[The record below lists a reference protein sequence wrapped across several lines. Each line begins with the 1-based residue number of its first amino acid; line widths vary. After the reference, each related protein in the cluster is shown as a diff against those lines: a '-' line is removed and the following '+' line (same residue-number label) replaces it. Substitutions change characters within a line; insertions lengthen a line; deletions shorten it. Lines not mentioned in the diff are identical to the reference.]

1 MIYLDYSA
9 TTPVDE
15 RVLDSY
21 LKVTRDYIGNANS
34 IHLLGSMS
42 KELLIQATNQM
53 ADILNCHPK
62 ELVFT
67 SGASESNTTAIKGV
81 AIKYANRGR
90 HIITSKLE
98 HKSVLEVMGYL
109 SSIGFEIDFVNLQ
122 DNGQVDLKH
131 LEELIREDTIM
142 ISICCVNSETG
153 FKQPLKTIRQVINK
167 KNPNVIF
174 HSDLTQA
181 LGKTRFYLSDLDLAS
196 FSSHK
201 IFAPKGVGILYK
213 RRDLNIDTLIYG
225 TTENCP
231 FRGGTP
237 ALPLIVSFAK
247 AMRLANDKLEANIK
261 KCQKLKDELLKGLSK
276 YPIQINSNDLC
287 VPQIVNFSLMQIK
300 SETFVHALEK
310 HEIYVSTTTACSS
323 KEESTILKAL
333 SKGDKRV
340 STTSI
345 RVSISH
351 QTTMEE
357 IHEFLEVF
365 DQVWNELL
373 LK

>member
-1 MIYLDYSA
+1 MVYLDYSA

-34 IHLLGSMS
+34 IHTLGSKS
-42 KELLIQATNQM
+42 KELLLQATNQI

-62 ELVFT
+62 ELIFT

-81 AIKYANRGR
+81 AIKYINRGK

-109 SSIGFEIDFVNLQ
+109 SSIGFEIDFVNLKE
-122 DNGQVDLKH
+122 NGQIDLHH
-131 LEELIREDTIM
+131 LEELIRPDTIM
-142 ISICCVNSETG
+142 VSICCVNSETG

-201 IFAPKGVGILYK
+201 IYAPKGVGILYK

-247 AMRLANDKLEANIK
+247 AMRLANDKLDANIK
-261 KCQKLKDELLKGLSK
+261 KCEKLKEELVKGLSK
-276 YPIQINSNDLC
+276 YPIQINSNELC
-287 VPQIVNFSLMQIK
+287 VPQIVNFSLLKIK

-323 KEESTILKAL
+323 LEESTVLKAIA
-333 SKGDKRV
+333 KGDKSV

-351 QTTMEE
+351 QTTMAE
-357 IHEFLEVF
+357 IHEFLEAF
-365 DQVWNELL
+365 DKVWNDLL

>member
-15 RVLDSY
+15 RVLNSY

-34 IHLLGSMS
+34 IHLLGGMS
-42 KELLIQATNQM
+42 RELLIQATNQI

-62 ELVFT
+62 EIIFT

-213 RRDLNIDTLIYG
+213 KRDLNIDTLIYG

-237 ALPLIVSFAK
+237 ALPLIVSFSK
-247 AMRLANDKLEANIK
+247 AMRLANDKLESNIK
-261 KCQKLKDELLKGLSK
+261 KCQKLKEELLKGLSK

-287 VPQIVNFSLMQIK
+287 VPQIVNFSLLKIK

-310 HEIYVSTTTACSS
+310 HDIYVSTTTACSS
-323 KEESTILKAL
+323 KEESTVLKAIA
-333 SKGDKRV
+333 KGDKSV

>member
-1 MIYLDYSA
+1 MVYLDYSA

-34 IHLLGSMS
+34 IHTLGSKS
-42 KELLIQATNQM
+42 KELLLQATNQI

-62 ELVFT
+62 ELIFT

-81 AIKYANRGR
+81 AIKYINRGK

-109 SSIGFEIDFVNLQ
+109 SSIGFEIDFVNLKE
-122 DNGQVDLKH
+122 NGQIDLHH
-131 LEELIREDTIM
+131 LEELIRPDTIM
-142 ISICCVNSETG
+142 VSICCVNSETG
-153 FKQPLKTIRQVINK
+153 YKQPLKTIRQVINK

-201 IFAPKGVGILYK
+201 IYAPKGVGILYK

-247 AMRLANDKLEANIK
+247 AMRLANDKLDSNIK
-261 KCQKLKDELLKGLSK
+261 KCEKLKEELVKGLSK
-276 YPIQINSNDLC
+276 YPIQINSNELC
-287 VPQIVNFSLMQIK
+287 VPQIVNFSLLKIK

-323 KEESTILKAL
+323 LEESTVLKAIA
-333 SKGDKRV
+333 KGDKSV

-351 QTTMEE
+351 QTTMAE
-357 IHEFLEVF
+357 IHEFLEAF
-365 DQVWNELL
+365 DKVWNDLL

>member
-34 IHLLGSMS
+34 IHFLGSMS
-42 KELLIQATNQM
+42 KELLVQATNQISS
-53 ADILNCHPK
+53 ILNCHPK
-62 ELVFT
+62 EIVFT

-109 SSIGFEIDFVNLQ
+109 SSIGFEVDFVNLQ

-131 LEELIREDTIM
+131 LEELIRDDTIL
-142 ISICCVNSETG
+142 ISICHVNSETG

-201 IFAPKGVGILYK
+201 IYAPKGVGILYK
-213 RRDLNIDTLIYG
+213 KRDLNIDTLIYG

-237 ALPLIVSFAK
+237 ALPLIVSFSK
-247 AMRLANDKLEANIK
+247 AMRLANDKLESNIK
-261 KCQKLKDELLKGLSK
+261 KCQKLKEELLKGLSK

-287 VPQIVNFSLMQIK
+287 VPQIVNFSLMEIK
-300 SETFVHALEK
+300 SETFVHAMEK

-323 KEESTILKAL
+323 KEESTVLKELA
-333 SKGDKRV
+333 KGDRRI

-351 QTTMEE
+351 LTTMEE
-357 IHEFLEVF
+357 IHEFLEAF

>member
-1 MIYLDYSA
+1 MVYLDYSA

-34 IHLLGSMS
+34 IHFLGSMS
-42 KELLIQATNQM
+42 KELLVQATNQISN
-53 ADILNCHPK
+53 ILNCHPK
-62 ELVFT
+62 EIVFT

-109 SSIGFEIDFVNLQ
+109 SSIGFEVDFVNLQ

-131 LEELIREDTIM
+131 LEELIRDDTIL
-142 ISICCVNSETG
+142 ISICHVNSETG

-201 IFAPKGVGILYK
+201 IYAPKGVGILYK
-213 RRDLNIDTLIYG
+213 KRDLNIDTLIYG

-237 ALPLIVSFAK
+237 ALPLIVSFSK
-247 AMRLANDKLEANIK
+247 AMRLANDKLESNIK
-261 KCQKLKDELLKGLSK
+261 KCQKLKEELLKGLSK

-287 VPQIVNFSLMQIK
+287 VPQIVNFSLMEIK
-300 SETFVHALEK
+300 SETFVHAMEK

-323 KEESTILKAL
+323 KEESTVLKELA
-333 SKGDKRV
+333 KGDRRI

-351 QTTMEE
+351 LTTMEE
-357 IHEFLEVF
+357 IHEFLEAF